1 MNDYNFGNFVCMLRE
16 KKGLTQADVAGMLG
30 VTAAAVSKWENG
42 SSKPRVEVLF
52 KLAEILEVRPEELI
66 AGHYIIEGSELSA
79 EGDKAIKNYKPTPLG
94 KKTVI
99 AIVCAIVAAMIL
111 MAGLIVG
118 IVFAAPVSAAVAGSS
133 EQAAEIAARSFRAQ
147 LIVFPVMS
155 WVFLC
160 NMMLQT
166 IGMTFRATIVAMA
179 RQGLAFIPCVLL
191 LPLVIRALGG
201 NALDGLVW
209 AQSVA
214 DLFAFVIALPI
225 GIMVLKELKVKWEK
239 KQSGLLLEQEPAS
252 AISQETAE

>member
-99 AIVCAIVAAMIL
+99 AK
-111 MAGLIVG
+111 
-118 IVFAAPVSAAVAGSS
+118 SN
-133 EQAAEIAARSFRAQ
+133 FR
-147 LIVFPVMS
+147 F
-155 WVFLC
+155 
-160 NMMLQT
+160 
-166 IGMTFRATIVAMA
+166 
-179 RQGLAFIPCVLL
+179 
-191 LPLVIRALGG
+191 
-201 NALDGLVW
+201 
-209 AQSVA
+209 
-214 DLFAFVIALPI
+214 
-225 GIMVLKELKVKWEK
+225 
-239 KQSGLLLEQEPAS
+239 
-252 AISQETAE
+252 